1 MTTSHLGLMIVFAL
15 FVSVIFAVLMRDEP
29 REQLRLGTRLLG
41 GFVGVAL
48 ALAWLMYPFPI

>member
-1 MTTSHLGLMIVFAL
+1 MTSHFGLLILFSS

-29 REQLRLGTRLLG
+29 RDQLRLGARLLG

-48 ALAWLMYPFPI
+48 VLAWLIYPLPL